1 MRPSKRVSHY
11 ASIALMCASV
21 VSFAPSD
28 RVIDPS
34 HSAALA
40 APWAIIA
47 HGRLLQEPIIMA
59 DWHENQRLMLA
70 TPGLGMP
77 TNLRAL
83 RDRPYV
89 DLALFWGAAWAH
101 LSHSPDAAAQLRPD
115 QGNQRAWLF
124 PATRESPAVM
134 VYDPPA
140 AVELS
145 QRLLTRT
152 VQADGIAMLS
162 QHGVP
167 VRIP

>member
-1 MRPSKRVSHY
+1 MRRV
-11 ASIALMCASV
+11 ALPRWVVFGVLASV
-21 VSFAPSD
+21 VSVAPGD
-28 RVIDPS
+28 RTTAAS
-34 HSAALA
+34 GSASLA

-47 HGRLLQEPIIMA
+47 HGRLLKEPIIIA
-59 DWHENQRLMLA
+59 DWHENLRLMLA
-70 TPGLGMP
+70 TPGPGTA
-77 TNLRAL
+77 TNPRLL

-89 DLALFWGAAWAH
+89 DLALFWGPAWAH
-101 LSHSPDAAAQLRPD
+101 LPHSPQAVAQLRAN

-145 QRLLTRT
+145 PQLLTRA
-152 VQADGIAMLS
+152 VQTDGIAMLS